1 MAETKKKKTIEKIKK
16 ILKRT
21 GKSLMFS
28 FGKESSITEDVAK
41 KIQQNSFD
49 TTQKSDTKT
58 NTPIYILVAEQLQA
72 TQEQIFQSA
81 TNALLKMVV
90 ANPKLKSEILLILE
104 DYTNMESTPEQRM
117 EYINSTIEKIKQI

>member
-49 TTQKSDTKT
+49 TTQKSDTQT